1 MAKSVETVESNDL
14 SDQEKLRLEESVAN
28 QGHGD
33 IPITVADE
41 HAEVS
46 GWSNTDVRVEPQN
59 VEDEEAKTA
68 KGKEVRK
75 NAPETAVVVDD
86 ESKRQPS

>member
-14 SDQEKLRLEESVAN
+14 PDQNALIQEEIERN

-46 GWSNTDVRVEPQN
+46 GWANTDVRVEPQN
-59 VEDEEAKTA
+59 VEEEEAKTA

-75 NAPETAVVVDD
+75 NAPETAVLVD
-86 ESKRQPS
+86 EKNNRQPS

>member
-1 MAKSVETVESNDL
+1 MAKSNESAISNDL
-14 SDQEKLRLEESVAN
+14 PESPELMDVH

-33 IPITVADE
+33 MPITVADE
-41 HAEVS
+41 HGEVS
-46 GWSNTDVRVEPQN
+46 GWSNTDVRVEPRN

-75 NAPETAVVVDD
+75 NAPETAVVVD
-86 ESKRQPS
+86 EENKRQPS

>member
-14 SDQEKLRLEESVAN
+14 SDQEALRNEENLAN

-46 GWSNTDVRVEPQN
+46 GWANTDVRVEPNN

-75 NAPETAVVVDD
+75 NAPETAVVVD
-86 ESKRQPS
+86 EKNNRQPS